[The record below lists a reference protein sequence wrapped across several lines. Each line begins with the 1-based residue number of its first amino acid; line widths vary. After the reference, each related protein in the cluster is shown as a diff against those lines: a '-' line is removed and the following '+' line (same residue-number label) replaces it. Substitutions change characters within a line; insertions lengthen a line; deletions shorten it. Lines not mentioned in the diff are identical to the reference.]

1 MSYNIF
7 DQRFSVQNSFKT
19 TDKTSLNF
27 VPLNP
32 TNSHPARDRIG
43 SDRHRLRTVS
53 MVN

>member
-1 MSYNIF
+1 MIYNIS
-7 DQRFSVQNSFKT
+7 DQRFSVQNSLKT
-19 TDKTSLNF
+19 TDKTALNSD
-27 VPLNP
+27 PLNL